1 MIPHFKNVRRYY
13 GSLQM
18 SFTYTIVCAGLHLSA
33 KTRNAGYIAGLLNE
47 NDELMPLGAL
57 LINEPIPNFRPPPM
71 VLLRLSSQCMFA
83 TMQEIDIVLNEL

>member
-1 MIPHFKNVRRYY
+1 MAAYKCPLLTPLF
-13 GSLQM
+13 LQVFIYQPKLRM
-18 SFTYTIVCAGLHLSA
+18 QVT
-33 KTRNAGYIAGLLNE
+33 YIAGLLNE

-71 VLLRLSSQCMFA
+71 VLLRLSSQCMFT